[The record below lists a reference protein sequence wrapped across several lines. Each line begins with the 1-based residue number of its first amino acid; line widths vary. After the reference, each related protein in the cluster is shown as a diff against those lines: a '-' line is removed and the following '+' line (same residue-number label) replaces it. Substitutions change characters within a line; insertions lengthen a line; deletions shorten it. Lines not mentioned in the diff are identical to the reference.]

1 MATEN
6 QNFFKHF
13 KDTFIIV
20 FTVTDVEV
28 DLTNYQAY
36 WAAATSPSSSVLV
49 AKSTSTPFDDPSDAP
64 GAGGITISNQTIN
77 VSITQSDF
85 TSNAPG
91 GNGLTEIRDYYH
103 ELTIGDE
110 PDGSDSVVIASG
122 ILTIKE
128 DLFGYR

>member
-13 KDTFIIV
+13 KDTFAIV

-28 DLTNYQAY
+28 ALNNYQAY
-36 WAAATSPSSSVLV
+36 WAVADSADGTVLV
-49 AKSTSTPFDDPSDAP
+49 AKSTSTPFTGAP
-64 GAGGITISNQTIN
+64 GAGGISITNQTIT
-77 VSITQSDF
+77 VEVTQSDF
-85 TSNAPG
+85 TAAAPG
-91 GNGLTEIRDYYH
+91 GNGITAIGDYYH

-110 PDGSDSVVIASG
+110 PNGDDSVVIASG

>member
-13 KDTFIIV
+13 EDTFTII

-28 DLTNYQAY
+28 ALDDYQAY
-36 WAAATSPSSSVLV
+36 WAASTSPSSSILV
-49 AKSTSTPFDDPSDAP
+49 AKGTATPFSGAPST
-64 GAGGITISNQTIN
+64 GITISGQTIN
-77 VSITQSDF
+77 VSIGQ
-85 TSNAPG
+85 A
-91 GNGLTEIRDYYH
+91 DYIASAGDTDKLYTGSFYH

-110 PDGSDSVVIASG
+110 VDGSDSVVVASG